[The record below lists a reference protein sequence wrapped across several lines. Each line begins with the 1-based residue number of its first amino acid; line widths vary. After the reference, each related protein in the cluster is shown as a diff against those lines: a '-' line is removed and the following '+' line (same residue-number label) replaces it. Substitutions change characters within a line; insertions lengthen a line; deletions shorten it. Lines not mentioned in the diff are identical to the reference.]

1 MLRGAHGMIEISMP
15 PRTFLR
21 SGLTVL
27 WKESPC
33 FSKGRKSNQQ
43 WLYYGD
49 NDIETSPAFYQ
60 LNANGQYWQSFKKQV
75 RPTKEELPGFANQ
88 PKPYHSK
95 KATAASLAF
104 ISQCLEMVKLD
115 YKENVQGR
123 GLLAKPNHLLS
134 LIILF
139 AVVVGV
145 LLAIQKVLS

>member
-1 MLRGAHGMIEISMP
+1 MA
-15 PRTFLR
+15 
-21 SGLTVL
+21 
-27 WKESPC
+27 
-33 FSKGRKSNQQ
+33 
-43 WLYYGD
+43 
-49 NDIETSPAFYQ
+49 ETE
-60 LNANGQYWQSFKKQV
+60 LKKQV

>member
-1 MLRGAHGMIEISMP
+1 MMIAKALSPCYQLDFGRAVIYTSSGFITVTMILKPVLPFISSMP
-15 PRTFLR
+15 T
-21 SGLTVL
+21 
-27 WKESPC
+27 
-33 FSKGRKSNQQ
+33 
-43 WLYYGD
+43 D
-49 NDIETSPAFYQ
+49 NIGNH
-60 LNANGQYWQSFKKQV
+60 LKKQV
-75 RPTKEELPGFANQ
+75 RPTQEELPGFANQ

-95 KATAASLAF
+95 KATAAGLAF

-139 AVVVGV
+139 AVVVSV